1 MLAQAARTG
10 GAMRWRHYVTAQP
23 DTRAGA
29 SFASVFAVGEFR
41 ALWTAQLLSVVG
53 DQFARVAL
61 TFLVYD
67 RTKSALL
74 AAITFAASVVPLFIG
89 GIFLAGL
96 ADRLPRRRVLIGCDL
111 ARLTLVLVMTL
122 PGVPI
127 GVLVGLLF
135 TLTMLSP
142 PFTSARA
149 AIYADVLPDDRFA
162 MGQAVTL
169 TTYQL
174 AQVAG
179 FAVGGAVVAFA
190 GVRPTLLADAATFAC
205 SALISWIW
213 VRARPAAR
221 RAKGD
226 TSAGSSHMSDVL
238 AGVRL
243 AFTIPGLRTPMLLGF
258 LAAFYNAPEGVA
270 APLARSLGHTSAI
283 GYILAAGALGAS
295 VGAVLFSRLVGP
307 ATRLRLM
314 RPLAVLACLSL
325 AAFAFRL
332 PLPIALLILF
342 ISGLFDC
349 YQVAASAAFV
359 QTAPPEH
366 RSQVFGIAQAGM
378 SLIQGAVLILAGA
391 AAGSYAPTTVIAVS
405 GLIGTLI
412 ALLIPAGHRIA
423 ERSRD

>member
-1 MLAQAARTG
+1 M
-10 GAMRWRHYVTAQP
+10 TAQP

-29 SFASVFAVGEFR
+29 SFSSVFAVGEFR

-67 RTKSALL
+67 RTRSALL
-74 AAITFAASVVPLFIG
+74 AAVTFAASVVPLFIG

-111 ARLTLVLVMTL
+111 ARLALVLLMTL

-162 MGQAVTL
+162 TGQAVTM
-169 TTYQL
+169 TTTQL

-213 VRARPAAR
+213 VRARPAPGR
-221 RAKGD
+221 PKTETGK
-226 TSAGSSHMSDVL
+226 AGSSHLSDVV

-243 AFTIPGLRTPMLLGF
+243 TFTIPGLRTPMLLGF

-270 APLARSLGHTSAI
+270 APLARSLGDTSAI
-283 GYILAAGALGAS
+283 GYILAAGALGAAA
-295 VGAVLFSRLVGP
+295 GAVLFSRLAGA

-314 RPLAVLACLSL
+314 RPLAVLASLTL
-325 AAFAFRL
+325 AAFALRPPL
-332 PLPIALLILF
+332 PLALLILF

-349 YQVAASAAFV
+349 YQVAASAAFI

-366 RSQVFGIAQAGM
+366 RSQVLGVAQAGM
-378 SLIQGAVLILAGA
+378 SLLQGAVMILVGA
-391 AAGSYAPTTVIAVS
+391 AAGSYAPTTVIAAS
-405 GLIGTLI
+405 GVIGTLL
-412 ALLIPAGHRIA
+412 ALVIPVGRDMA
-423 ERSRD
+423 EHSLG